1 MMKDVP
7 LLAFLKQK
15 AEKEMALRK
24 SAWGKGNT
32 IKLIGGKSGSS
43 KSGSNSNFKK
53 QKDKDRRKGKGKDG
67 GGGGG
72 GGAGAGGGGAG
83 GGGEKK
89 SKSEKFKEKKKEK
102 RELAKLLGGNDS
114 KPNEGSNNNQKNDRP
129 LPSGNDKIPGDKQQQ
144 QRGPKTESFGG
155 RGSGRGGGGG
165 GRGGRGGGGGGGGE
179 SGRVG
184 DGARPEIRIM
194 KRVEES
200 K

>member
-32 IKLIGGKSGSS
+32 TKLIGGKSGSS

-72 GGAGAGGGGAG
+72 GGAGGGGAGGGGGGGA

-114 KPNEGSNNNQKNDRP
+114 KPNEGKPNEGRP
-129 LPSGNDKIPGDKQQQ
+129 LPSANDKIPGDKQQ
-144 QRGPKTESFGG
+144 RGPKSESFGG

-165 GRGGRGGGGGGGGE
+165 GGRGGGRGGE
-179 SGRVG
+179 SSRVS

>member
-43 KSGSNSNFKK
+43 KSGSNTNFKK

-67 GGGGG
+67 GGGGIG
-72 GGAGAGGGGAG
+72 SAGGAG

-102 RELAKLLGGNDS
+102 GELAKLLGGNDS

-144 QRGPKTESFGG
+144 QRGPKSESFGG

-165 GRGGRGGGGGGGGE
+165 RGGRGGGGGE

>member
-1 MMKDVP
+1 MKDVP

-32 IKLIGGKSGSS
+32 IKVIGGKSGSS

-67 GGGGG
+67 GGPAG
-72 GGAGAGGGGAG
+72 GGAT

-102 RELAKLLGGNDS
+102 RELAKLLGGNES
-114 KPNEGSNNNQKNDRP
+114 KPNEGSSNNQKNDRP
-129 LPSGNDKIPGDKQQQ
+129 LPSANDKMPGDKQQ
-144 QRGPKTESFGG
+144 RGPKSESFGG
-155 RGSGRGGGGG
+155 RGSGRGGGGA
-165 GRGGRGGGGGGGGE
+165 GRGRGGGGE
-179 SGRVG
+179 SGRGG
-184 DGARPEIRIM
+184 DGPRPEIRIM

>member
-1 MMKDVP
+1 MKDVP

-43 KSGSNSNFKK
+43 KSGSNTNFKK

-72 GGAGAGGGGAG
+72 GIGNAGGGGGG

-102 RELAKLLGGNDS
+102 RELSKLLGGNDS

-129 LPSGNDKIPGDKQQQ
+129 LPSANDKIPGDKQQ
-144 QRGPKTESFGG
+144 RGPKSESFGG
-155 RGSGRGGGGG
+155 RGSGRSGA
-165 GRGGRGGGGGGGGE
+165 GRGRGGGGE

-184 DGARPEIRIM
+184 DGARSEIRIM